1 MGDSNFVISQS
12 AEDFLRK
19 GWEYHSNK
27 QEDSAEQSFR
37 RAIQMSPGLL
47 DAYFGLG
54 LVLKAQGRKQ
64 EAIQAFEKVLDLLE
78 LEISSEPAQRQ
89 MLRRL
94 TLGHINMIN
103 SGDWNLE
110 KEIWKRTQ

>member
-1 MGDSNFVISQS
+1 MGDSNFIIAQS

-19 GWEYHSNK
+19 GWEFHSKK
-27 QEDSAEQSFR
+27 QEDSAEESFR
-37 RAIQMSPGLL
+37 RAIHMSPGLF
-47 DAYFGLG
+47 DAYYGLG

-64 EAIQAFEKVLDLLE
+64 EAIQAFKKVLDLLE
-78 LEISSEPAQRQ
+78 DESSSEQTQRQ

-110 KEIWKRTQ
+110 KEIWKRIQ